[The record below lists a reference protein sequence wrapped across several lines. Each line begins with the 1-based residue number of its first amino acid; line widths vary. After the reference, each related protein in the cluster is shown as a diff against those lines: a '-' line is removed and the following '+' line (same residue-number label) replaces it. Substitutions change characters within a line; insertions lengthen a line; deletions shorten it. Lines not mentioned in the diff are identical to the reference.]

1 MATNPMQRQ
10 ARNSFLL
17 GMVITL
23 LIAGVIVGF
32 LFWRMNNISKELQ
45 EKEAALVKVYVLNQ
59 DVASGQT
66 ITGGMFSLKEVDSST
81 VPKDATNNIN
91 AMLATYSLSDKS
103 GNNIYTDS
111 EGLYMQVNG
120 SRVAVSVEDS
130 TGEYYTMNGQNKN
143 YIETTQK
150 PLIAK
155 VGLKANTVITS
166 SLIARS
172 DEINTNDVRE
182 QEYNMLALPT
192 DLADGDYVDVRFMLP
207 NGQDFIVLS
216 KKLVTIPLIN
226 GEYSPDI
233 IKLNLSEDETLS
245 MSSAI
250 VEAYRM
256 EASKL
261 YVTKYA
267 EAGLQSAATPTYMV
281 NAEVANLIE
290 ANPNIVKDALNAL
303 RSRYNTD
310 IRNQYI
316 NNALSTYGDD
326 TKVTDRMK
334 ESITS
339 TKEAREE
346 YLQSIGGSVSN

>member
-17 GMVITL
+17 GMVLTL
-23 LIAGVIVGF
+23 LVTATIIGF
-32 LFWRMNNISKELQ
+32 LFWRMNKLSEELK
-45 EKEAALVKVYVLNQ
+45 EKEMAVVKVYILSQ
-59 DVASGQT
+59 DVKSGQT
-66 ITGGMFSLKEVDSST
+66 LTSDMFKIKEVDSAT
-81 VPKDATNNIN
+81 VPKDATSNISTMIN
-91 AMLATYSLSDKS
+91 TYSLCDKE

-120 SRVAVSVEDS
+120 SRVAVNVEES
-130 TGEYYTMNGQNKN
+130 TGEYYTTSGQSKK

-150 PLIAK
+150 PLVAK

-172 DEINTNDVRE
+172 DEINTDDIRE
-182 QEYNMLALPT
+182 QEYNMLSLPT
-192 DLADGDYVDVRFMLP
+192 DLMDGDYVDVRFMLP
-207 NGQDFIVLS
+207 NGQNFIVLS
-216 KKLVTIPLIN
+216 KKKVTIPFV
-226 GEYSPDI
+226 GSKYAADTV
-233 IKLNLSEDETLS
+233 KFNLSEDEILS

-256 EASKL
+256 DASTL

-267 EAGLQSAATPTYMV
+267 EAGLQEAATPTYPV
-281 NAEVANLIE
+281 NAEVAKLIE
-290 ANPNIVKDALNAL
+290 SDSNIVEKALNAL
-303 RSRYNTD
+303 RARYNAD

-316 NNALSTYGDD
+316 NNALSKYGDD
-326 TKVTDRMK
+326 NKVTEKMQ

-346 YLQSIGGSVSN
+346 YLQSLGGSAIN